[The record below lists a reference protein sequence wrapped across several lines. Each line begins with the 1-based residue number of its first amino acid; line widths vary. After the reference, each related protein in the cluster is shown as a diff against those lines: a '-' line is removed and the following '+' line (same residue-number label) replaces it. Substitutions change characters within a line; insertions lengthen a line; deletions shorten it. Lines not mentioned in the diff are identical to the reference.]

1 MNQVDNN
8 IKVKIDSLVNS
19 LILQVI
25 INSNSQSLL
34 HRKGQTE
41 PSPEEIDKM
50 FDNLSEI
57 GLDDSQLPFPDPKE
71 NSNGLSLSPANDI
84 LVEIQLFKK
93 QIIKERRYSP
103 GLIDGFYILCDFY
116 FRHQYKKKGVHNF
129 CQDYKKQ
136 YISSSSDKRDEID
149 RWLCALW
156 TNGKYPLE
164 SIRLFVEQLNSYCKN
179 KEQDAHS
186 DTDVTKRRMEK
197 DIMPEIEHLKQEWK
211 KMNVITR
218 FFKGKKFLNEYVEIL
233 SYYYLHQLQI
243 ESNDCLSSFFYITRN
258 SLDYLQTTVNMIYNS
273 LNENEKLSTLL
284 GKKIFGDL
292 ALIIEEEHLSL
303 SDMGMRSM
311 TEVLTSLQQ
320 ASYPKGSERMQR
332 LREKLSHILINQ
344 HLHQFIEE
352 QSQIIDTVTDDMGV
366 VYTPDK
372 SILLK
377 APKRLERYHIPN
389 GVVSIF
395 DFAFSEVTSLV
406 YIKIPEGVC
415 SIGSFAFQG
424 CSNLKEIILP
434 KSVIQV
440 GDHAF
445 CGCTQLES
453 ATFLYRNISLNDEL
467 FKGCPALKKE
477 RIETYNSVITGWEFD
492 TGNKSGTH
500 KATGIKLKYCYDN
513 GDGTIRTELVGY
525 PTHVSNLLAQGY
537 SEKEVNATFRE
548 VGREFVIICK
558 SLY

>member
-71 NSNGLSLSPANDI
+71 NSYGLSLSPANDI

-103 GLIDGFYILCDFY
+103 VLIDGFYILCDFY

-149 RWLCALW
+149 RWLCTLW

-179 KEQDAHS
+179 KEQDAYS
-186 DTDVTKRRMEK
+186 DTDVTKRRIEK
-197 DIMPEIEHLKQEWK
+197 GITPEIEYLKQEWK
-211 KMNVITR
+211 KMNAITR
-218 FFKGKKFLNEYVEIL
+218 FFKGRKIFDAYVEIV
-233 SYYYLHQLQI
+233 SDYYLHQLQI
-243 ESNDCLSSFFYITRN
+243 ESNECIASFFHTTRN
-258 SLDYLQTTVNMIYNS
+258 NLNYLQTTVDMIYNS

-477 RIETYNSVITGWEFD
+477 RVETYNSVITGWEFD

>member
-25 INSNSQSLL
+25 INSNSKTLL

-71 NSNGLSLSPANDI
+71 NSYGLSLSPANDI

-103 GLIDGFYILCDFY
+103 VLIDGFYILCDFY

-179 KEQDAHS
+179 KEQDAYS

-243 ESNDCLSSFFYITRN
+243 ESNDCLSSFFHITRN